1 MKTVKLLLASLLAVV
16 FSVSMMATEA
26 KAEKK
31 AEAKAEK
38 KAEAKAEKKAEAKSE
53 AKAAK

>member
-26 KAEKK
+26 KK
-31 AEAKAEK
+31 EAKAEK
-38 KAEAKAEKKAEAKSE
+38 KEAKADKKEE
-53 AKAAK
+53 KAAK